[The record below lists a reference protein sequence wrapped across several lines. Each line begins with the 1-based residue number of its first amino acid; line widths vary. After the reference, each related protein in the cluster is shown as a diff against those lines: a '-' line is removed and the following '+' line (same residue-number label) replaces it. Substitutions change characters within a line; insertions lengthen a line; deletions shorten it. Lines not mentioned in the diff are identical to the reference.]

1 MKTRWLLNLALL
13 ALVTALAAF
22 AWWRSQEQARDPRA
36 PLTSLKP
43 ADIDRV
49 IIARAPRESI
59 VLERTASGWRLVEP
73 VKGGRANGFAVDN
86 LLRLATAPI
95 ETTLTAP
102 IELARYGL
110 APPAASVRLNDVAI
124 DIGQMHPLNAW
135 HYVRVGE
142 AVHLI
147 GSRYYAQVVA
157 PYNNYLDSRLIE
169 EGRTLVALRLPGFR
183 LQSENG
189 SWRRVPEDKNL
200 SSDRINDF
208 VEEWRNARALQVE
221 RYSGRAVLER
231 IELKFAASGGKTES
245 LTLGVLAREPEL
257 VLYRA
262 DEGLEYHFPEETGK
276 RLLMLRDTTS
286 PSLPRN
292 AGGEPGKGKR
302 SGGPF
307 ARRAGNHGRLPWT
320 FLRRRKRSRKG

>member
-1 MKTRWLLNLALL
+1 MKARWLLNLALL

-36 PLTSLKP
+36 PLTALAP
-43 ADIDRV
+43 ADVTRV
-49 IIARAPRESI
+49 TIGRAPREPI
-59 VLERTASGWRLVEP
+59 VLERASSGWRLIQP
-73 VKGGRANGFAVDN
+73 VKGRANGFAVDN

-95 ETTLTAP
+95 EATLAP
-102 IELARYGL
+102 SIEPARYGL

-124 DIGQMHPLNAW
+124 DFGQMHPLNAW
-135 HYVRVGE
+135 HYVRVGD

-169 EGRTLVALRLPGFR
+169 EGRIPIAYRLPGFR
-183 LQSENG
+183 VERDDSG
-189 SWRRVPEDKNL
+189 GWRRVPPDKNL
-200 SSDRINDF
+200 SSDRVNDF
-208 VEEWRNARALQVE
+208 VEEWRNARALQIE

-231 IELKFAASGGKTES
+231 IALEFSGSDGKTET
-245 LTLGVLAREPEL
+245 LNLGVLARQPEL

-276 RLLMLRDTTS
+276 RLLMLRDTTPS

-292 AGGEPGKGKR
+292 AGEG
-302 SGGPF
+302 
-307 ARRAGNHGRLPWT
+307 
-320 FLRRRKRSRKG
+320 

>member
-1 MKTRWLLNLALL
+1 MNTRWLLNLALL
-13 ALVTALAAF
+13 ALVAGLAIF
-22 AWWRSQEQARDPRA
+22 AWWHSQEQARDPRA
-36 PLTSLKP
+36 PLTSLAP
-43 ADIDRV
+43 ADIKRV
-49 IIARAPRESI
+49 TIGRAPREPV
-59 VLERTASGWRLVEP
+59 VLERTASGWRLVQP

-86 LLRLATAPI
+86 LLRLASAPI
-95 ETTLTAP
+95 ETTLAPP
-102 IELARYGL
+102 IEPARYGL
-110 APPAASVRLNDVAI
+110 APAAASVRFDDVTI
-124 DIGQMHPLNAW
+124 DFGQMHPLNAW

-169 EGRTLVALRLPGFR
+169 EGRTPVAFRLPGFR
-183 LQSENG
+183 LESENG

-245 LTLGVLAREPEL
+245 LALGVLAREPEL
-257 VLYRA
+257 VLYRM

-276 RLLMLRDTTS
+276 RLLSLSAGS
-286 PSLPRN
+286 P
-292 AGGEPGKGKR
+292 
-302 SGGPF
+302 
-307 ARRAGNHGRLPWT
+307 
-320 FLRRRKRSRKG
+320 

>member
-13 ALVTALAAF
+13 ALVAGLAIF

-36 PLTSLKP
+36 PLTSLAP
-43 ADIDRV
+43 ADIKRV
-49 IIARAPRESI
+49 TIARAPRESI
-59 VLERTASGWRLVEP
+59 VLERTASGWRLLQP
-73 VKGGRANGFAVDN
+73 VTGRANGFAVDN
-86 LLRLATAPI
+86 LLRLAGAPI
-95 ETTLTAP
+95 EATLTPP
-102 IELARYGL
+102 IEPARYGL
-110 APPAASVRLNDVAI
+110 APAAASVRFNDVAV
-124 DIGQMHPLNAW
+124 DFGQMHPLNAW

-147 GSRYYAQVVA
+147 GSRYYAPVVA
-157 PYNNYLDSRLIE
+157 PYNNYLDSHLIE
-169 EGRTLVALRLPGFR
+169 EGRTPVAFRLPGFR

-231 IELKFAASGGKTES
+231 IELKFAASGGKTEA

-257 VLYRA
+257 VLYRI

-276 RLLMLRDTTS
+276 RLLMLRDTTLS
-286 PSLPRN
+286 PSLPRK
-292 AGGEPGKGKR
+292 AGEG
-302 SGGPF
+302 
-307 ARRAGNHGRLPWT
+307 
-320 FLRRRKRSRKG
+320 